1 MAQIILESFNSIVKF
16 LFTLGVPKKILVF
29 LNIKQL
35 ITIAKLS
42 VNCVLRN
49 LFLLLLT
56 KAKDQEELYIIQFTK
71 NTSAKL

>member
-71 NTSAKL
+71 NASAKL

>member
-16 LFTLGVPKKILVF
+16 LFTLGVLKKILVF

-35 ITIAKLS
+35 ITIVKLS

-49 LFLLLLT
+49 LFWLLLT

-71 NTSAKL
+71 NASAKL